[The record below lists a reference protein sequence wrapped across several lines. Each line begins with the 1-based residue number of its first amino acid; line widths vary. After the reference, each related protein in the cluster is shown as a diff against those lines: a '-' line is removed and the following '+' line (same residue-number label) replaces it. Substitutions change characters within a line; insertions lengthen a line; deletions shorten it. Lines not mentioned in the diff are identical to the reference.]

1 MVRAPSQ
8 DPTACKVM
16 QLLLRYRTPGTQ
28 KLKLSHLTKEGASH
42 AETSL
47 TAKPSCKDEAR
58 VGQQGTL
65 TRVWAKKG
73 SRPRAPRDRRYDWA
87 YIFGAACPA
96 RGACAALVLPRAD
109 THAFNLHLAEISKAV
124 AEGAHAVVIL
134 DGAGYHGARQ
144 LELPENLTLFR
155 LPPYAPELNSA
166 ENIWEYLRK
175 NKLANSIFETYDDIV
190 EACCNAWS
198 FFANDPAAVASIT
211 NRNWAK
217 VSA

>member
-1 MVRAPSQ
+1 M
-8 DPTACKVM
+8 
-16 QLLLRYRTPGTQ
+16 
-28 KLKLSHLTKEGASH
+28 
-42 AETSL
+42 

-73 SRPRAPRDRRYDWA
+73 LRPRAPRDRRYDWA
-87 YIFGAACPA
+87 YIFGAACPE

-109 THAFNLHLAEISKAV
+109 AHAFNLHLAEISKAV

-134 DGAGYHGARQ
+134 DGAGYRDAGHIEIPA
-144 LELPENLTLFR
+144 NLTLIR
-155 LPPYAPELNSA
+155 LPTYAPELNSA

-190 EACCNAWS
+190 EGFCNAWS
-198 FFANDPAAVASIT
+198 FFANDPAAVSSIT

-217 VSA
+217 VSP